1 MDMPLLPSNSK
12 EPLNWNILTDLTHGE
27 RQRGNYFY
35 WGPTMYWIHMFSHL
49 TFMATLWNEYYYFP
63 FTDEGIES
71 EGSGRISNSGTW
83 GMDGTKIHH
92 PVFASGSMCPASPL
106 PTVHNK
112 GAAGPSG
119 FGDWWDGA
127 GQQVQGLGFP
137 WKQDNGRIFT
147 PGECHQG
154 RHWFDSKAMLLEGF
168 PLIPSF
174 YTGGKWGPERL
185 SEFYSYF
192 LYSQFF
198 LSCCL
203 L

>member
-1 MDMPLLPSNSK
+1 MIRREIFYTTVLQSKISKSRLLLGMDTPLLPSNSK

-92 PVFASGSMCPASPL
+92 QVFASGSMCPASSL

-112 GAAGPSG
+112 GAAGPLASG
-119 FGDWWDGA
+119 IGETE
-127 GQQVQGLGFP
+127 
-137 WKQDNGRIFT
+137 QDSR
-147 PGECHQG
+147 
-154 RHWFDSKAMLLEGF
+154 SKAWVSLGNRTMEESSL
-168 PLIPSF
+168 
-174 YTGGKWGPERL
+174 
-185 SEFYSYF
+185 
-192 LYSQFF
+192 
-198 LSCCL
+198 
-203 L
+203 